1 MKSYEKKVLSKI
13 VLSIPATVLELLHS
27 KDECN
32 TTFNLNKYV
41 FFTAVVYSS
50 GIGNEIN
57 SKNLYKFLGLNNLD
71 GGKLK
76 KDLINWN
83 IIKEAYSASY
93 KKQND
98 GKFIANNSA
107 YYEVNLDY
115 IFKPKV
121 EYTMYSDRA
130 KYINKAGLFDYLNVI
145 VEKVDAKELKK
156 LHSEVNKRR
165 RERYNPTVKT
175 TIKPVVLKSE
185 AVIKQPVIVTGGW
198 LFIHD
203 HLFNGYDVEFISFC
217 KNKMINEVGNFRY
230 RNTDIGYNKDVNT
243 KTITIKRVQAN
254 TPPNITGYYL

>member
-13 VLSIPATVLELLHS
+13 VLSIPATVLELLQS

-41 FFTAVVYSS
+41 FFTAVVYST

-57 SKNLYKFLGLNNLD
+57 STDLYKFLGLNNLD

-93 KKQND
+93 KKQKN
-98 GKFIANNSA
+98 GKFTANNSA

-115 IFKPKV
+115 IFKPKLQ
-121 EYTMYSDRA
+121 YTMYSDRA
-130 KYINKAGLFDYLNVI
+130 KYINKPALFDYLNVI

-156 LHSEVNKRR
+156 IRENINMKRR
-165 RERYNPTVKT
+165 EKYKPLV
-175 TIKPVVLKSE
+175 KPVIMVVSAPVDTNNE
-185 AVIKQPVIVTGGW
+185 QPEVIENDYDGYT
-198 LFIHD
+198 FIGAEK
-203 HLFNGYDVEFISFC
+203 FIGYDDEF
-217 KNKMINEVGNFRY
+217 INEVKLRMVRTSGNFKHKGMVQ
-230 RNTDIGYNKDVNT
+230 IGFTKDTTNKI
-243 KTITIKRVQAN
+243 ITIKK
-254 TPPNITGYYL
+254 IG